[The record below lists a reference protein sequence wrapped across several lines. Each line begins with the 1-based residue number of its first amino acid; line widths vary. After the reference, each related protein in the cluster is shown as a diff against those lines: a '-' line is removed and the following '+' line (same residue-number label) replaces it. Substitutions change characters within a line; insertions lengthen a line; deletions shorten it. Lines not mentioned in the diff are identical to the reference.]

1 MSATSA
7 TRGRQ
12 PGLGLP
18 HPNNTEVSA
27 SKCRASGATWRLPRA
42 TTGLTVLQGRRAL
55 VLLDG
60 ENISYS
66 LKPTADCDYRRLA
79 ALLRSQCPA
88 ACLHAF
94 ASAPPGPAMDYART
108 YFGQAGWLHHLVPIE
123 LVRDASG
130 VRKRANSDAQI
141 HLHGAKLIA
150 TCVPDYVVLISGD
163 GDLGCDL
170 ARFLHV
176 EAPQA
181 RFMTL
186 GLPHSF
192 SHRLQVTNNN
202 QVSSNAWLG
211 ADVVVDL
218 PHRH

>member
-1 MSATSA
+1 VSATSA

-12 PGLGLP
+12 PGWGLP
-18 HPNNTEVSA
+18 RSSNTEKSL
-27 SKCRASGATWRLPRA
+27 SLSRASGTTCRLPSA
-42 TTGLTVLQGRRAL
+42 TNGLAVLQGRQAL

-66 LKPTADCDYRRLA
+66 LKPNADCDYRRLA
-79 ALLRSQCPA
+79 ALVRSQCPA
-88 ACLHAF
+88 AHLHAF
-94 ASAPPGPAMDYART
+94 ASAPPGPPMDYART
-108 YFGQAGWLHHLVPIE
+108 YFAQAGWLHHLVPIE
-123 LVRDASG
+123 VVRDASG

-150 TCVPDYVVLISGD
+150 TCAPDYVVLISGD

-170 ARFLHV
+170 ARFLSA

-181 RFMTL
+181 HFMTL

-192 SHRLQVTNNN
+192 SHRLRVEQNN
-202 QVSSNAWLG
+202 QVSCNAWLG
-211 ADVVVDL
+211 ADVVVGL

>member
-1 MSATSA
+1 MGGSQA
-7 TRGRQ
+7 G
-12 PGLGLP
+12 G
-18 HPNNTEVSA
+18 
-27 SKCRASGATWRLPRA
+27 CRALTTTPKSSRRSVAQVGRLVGRPEQQSVL
-42 TTGLTVLQGRRAL
+42 GVLQGRQAL

-66 LKPTADCDYRRLA
+66 LKPNADCDYRKLA
-79 ALLRSQCPA
+79 ALLRSQCA
-88 ACLHAF
+88 AAHLHAF
-94 ASAPPGPAMDYART
+94 ASAPPGPPMDYARA
-108 YFGQAGWLHHLVPIE
+108 YFQQAGWLHHLVPIE
-123 LVRDASG
+123 VVRDASG

-170 ARFLHV
+170 ARFLRV

-192 SHRLQVTNNN
+192 SHRLQAANNS

-211 ADVVVDL
+211 ADVVVGL